1 MTESNALTTV
11 QATSG
16 PLTYLTE
23 ANSFEHIWRVATAF
37 SKSALVP
44 PHFQGKP
51 ENTFVALQMA
61 LQLEVNPLLALQNII
76 VIQGRPGFNAQFAIA
91 LCNQRGPFKGPITWE
106 SKGKGK
112 ELEVTAKGILR
123 VTGETVDVTV
133 SLAMAELEGWT
144 KNPKYRSMPE
154 QMLRYRSATWLIR
167 LYAPDVLLGFNTND
181 ELEDVRQSKL
191 ATAEPVTIVEELNQ
205 KVLSHKSASESVVAA
220 MPETAAPVV
229 ITSEPEPVEG
239 RSVSEPTEA
248 KTKTVELNAA
258 DEDPFQGA
266 LDE

>member
-1 MTESNALTTV
+1 MTESTALSTV
-11 QATSG
+11 SSASG
-16 PLTYLTE
+16 PLTFLTE
-23 ANSFEHIWRVATAF
+23 QSSFEHIWRVATAF

-91 LCNQRGPFKGPITWE
+91 LCNQRGPFRGPITWE

-112 ELEVTAKGILR
+112 ELEVTAKGVLR
-123 VTGETVDVTV
+123 QTGEVVDVTV
-133 SLAMAELEGWT
+133 SMAMAELEGWT

-167 LYAPDVLLGFNTND
+167 LYAPDVLLGFSTND
-181 ELEDVRQSKL
+181 ELEDMRKSALNNASPV
-191 ATAEPVTIVEELNQ
+191 EPVTIVEELNQ
-205 KVLSHKSASESVVAA
+205 RVQSQQ
-220 MPETAAPVV
+220 
-229 ITSEPEPVEG
+229 IDRSEPGP
-239 RSVSEPTEA
+239 SEQAEVI
-248 KTKTVELNAA
+248 KNAA
-258 DEDPFQGA
+258 VSVETLSGATKGQTKVEELTAPEDDPFEGGMDA
-266 LDE
+266 